1 MTPWAPVP
9 LSLLFDLRVRPL
21 SWAERGVLHH
31 IHLIA
36 AASPDGITAAVEK
49 RTGEADATAWKRAL
63 GEDGATHLGRLIE
76 GGWFTICPAGVRV
89 ATTPTQTAP
98 RAPAEAP
105 TKRGDTHHAEMSE
118 GAHAATPDA
127 AARLRKL
134 RYAFKHRLGEFAQV
148 DPATTWD
155 AWAASECGR
164 EAITRRVTNP
174 PTTRERNASGT
185 FQGRSVDATERSG
198 NVPGTPQNATERT
211 TERLRNG
218 SRASENAL
226 EEENKREEP
235 RNATERSVDTTERTT
250 ERSVVGSANA
260 DIDPAEVLA
269 RMRKASGG
277 IVADGIGAGATELVA
292 VKRALGVM
300 LGRGA
305 TLDGIIAST
314 KHLTHGHWTQKA
326 KRSAVTAGRLV
337 EEREG
342 RASVLGELLAES
354 RVCERCNPPRDP
366 LAAPPPVHLP
376 GFKPTARGL

>member
-1 MTPWAPVP
+1 M
-9 LSLLFDLRVRPL
+9 
-21 SWAERGVLHH
+21 
-31 IHLIA
+31 
-36 AASPDGITAAVEK
+36 
-49 RTGEADATAWKRAL
+49 
-63 GEDGATHLGRLIE
+63 
-76 GGWFTICPAGVRV
+76 
-89 ATTPTQTAP
+89 
-98 RAPAEAP
+98 
-105 TKRGDTHHAEMSE
+105 
-118 GAHAATPDA
+118 
-127 AARLRKL
+127 
-134 RYAFKHRLGEFAQV
+134 
-148 DPATTWD
+148 
-155 AWAASECGR
+155 
-164 EAITRRVTNP
+164 
-174 PTTRERNASGT
+174 
-185 FQGRSVDATERSG
+185 
-198 NVPGTPQNATERT
+198 
-211 TERLRNG
+211 
-218 SRASENAL
+218 
-226 EEENKREEP
+226 
-235 RNATERSVDTTERTT
+235 DTTERTT

-342 RASVLGELLAES
+342 RASILGELLAES